1 MKKNFTT
8 VLLFFAATLS
18 LIVSG
23 CGSADSPKVTS
34 TTNASQS
41 TVYGVASLA
50 TTTDGTV
57 SVMDSSATQQ
67 EKTVAISSNGSYT
80 ADVSGLTAPFVLKAS
95 GTDQAGG
102 NNVLYSLST
111 NGGRAN
117 INEISDT
124 AVAAAADDQNADRSI
139 LYSRYS
145 HYEHHRTSDKFE
157 EVINS
162 LRTVLAPLFAL
173 YQVSGDPVTDDEGD
187 DNEHS
192 SSGLRALLRDVSFK
206 VTNGTVTVTNKATGG
221 IIFSGSLKD
230 LASGTFYPEN
240 MPAGSGGATACTYTY
255 SDWGVCQSDSTQIRT
270 MMTSTPSGC
279 TGTPVLSQAC
289 TYVPP
294 TPSTC
299 TYNYSA
305 WGACQSNNT
314 QTRTATS
321 SPAGCTGTPVLS
333 QACTYVAP
341 TCTYTY
347 NAWGACQ
354 SDNTQTRTTA
364 SSSPAGCTGTPVLSQ
379 ACTYAAPTCTYTYN
393 AWGACQSNNTQ
404 TRTTASSSPA
414 GCTGTPVLSQ
424 ACTYAAP
431 TCTSF
436 TYSAWSACQSNST
449 QTRTVSTSSPTGCTG
464 GTPVVSQSCTYVP
477 PIDGAALYTQYC
489 SGCHGNGKKGK
500 SVSAIQS
507 AISSNR
513 GGMGS
518 LSSLTLE
525 QITAI
530 STAP

>member
-1 MKKNFTT
+1 MSKNFTNI
-8 VLLFFAATLS
+8 LLFFAVTLS
-18 LIVSG
+18 LIMSA
-23 CGSADSPKVTS
+23 CGSADSPTTS
-34 TTNASQS
+34 SATNASQS

-57 SVMDSSATQQ
+57 SVKDSSAPPQ

-80 ADVSGLTAPFVLKAS
+80 ADVSGLAAPFVLRAS
-95 GTDQAGG
+95 GADQSGE

-117 INEISDT
+117 INQLSDT
-124 AVAAAADDQNADRSI
+124 AVAAAADDQEADQAI
-139 LYSRYS
+139 LYSRFN
-145 HYEHHRTSDKFE
+145 HYEHNRTADKFE

-173 YQVSGDPVTDDEGD
+173 YQFTGNPVTDD
-187 DNEHS
+187 DNIDQEQNN
-192 SSGLRALLRDVSFK
+192 SGLRALLRDVQFK
-206 VTNGTVTVTNKATGG
+206 VTQGNVQVTNKATGG

-230 LASGTFYPEN
+230 LTSGTFYPEN
-240 MPAGSGGATACTYTY
+240 MPAGSGGATTCTYTY
-255 SDWGVCQSDSTQIRT
+255 SDWGVCQSDSTQSRT
-270 MMTSTPSGC
+270 MLTSSPSGC

-289 TYVPP
+289 TDGPQTPSVCTYNYTAWGACQSNSTQTRTMLTSSPSGCTGTPVLSQTCTYVPP
-294 TPSTC
+294 TPSAC
-299 TYNYSA
+299 TYTYNA
-305 WGACQSNNT
+305 WDVCQSNNT
-314 QTRTATS
+314 QTRTAATS

-333 QACTYVAP
+333 QACTYVPPAT
-341 TCTYTY
+341 TCSSFTY
-347 NAWGACQ
+347 
-354 SDNTQTRTTA
+354 S
-364 SSSPAGCTGTPVLSQ
+364 
-379 ACTYAAPTCTYTYN
+379 

-404 TRTTASSSPA
+404 TRAQLTASPA
-414 GCTGTPVLSQ
+414 
-424 ACTYAAP
+424 
-431 TCTSF
+431 
-436 TYSAWSACQSNST
+436 
-449 QTRTVSTSSPTGCTG
+449 GCTG

-500 SVSAIQS
+500 SVSAIQG